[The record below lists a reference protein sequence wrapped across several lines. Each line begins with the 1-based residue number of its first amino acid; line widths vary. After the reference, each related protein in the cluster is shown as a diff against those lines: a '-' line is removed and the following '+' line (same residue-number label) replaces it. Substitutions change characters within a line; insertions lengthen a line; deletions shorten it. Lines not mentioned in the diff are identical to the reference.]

1 MEQQRPQIV
10 KSTLKNKNKSWRH
23 HAIKLQPI
31 LQSCNNQKNR
41 ALALKTNTQVNGI
54 EQSPEINQ

>member
-23 HAIKLQPI
+23 HAIKLQTI

-41 ALALKTNTQVNGI
+41 ALALKTNT
-54 EQSPEINQ
+54 